1 MGFFWGLIFGPGI
14 FMGFVG
20 SPRDFWVLIFAPI
33 RSSPS
38 LEIRSTPRAFGNVLL
53 TLKLTKLSFSLSVEV
68 ECTTTDCVKTRLEYF
83 CASGLL

>member
-1 MGFFWGLIFGPGI
+1 
-14 FMGFVG
+14 MGFVG

-38 LEIRSTPRAFGNVLL
+38 LEIRSPPPPRAFGNVLL
-53 TLKLTKLSFSLSVEV
+53 TIKLTKLSSTLSVEV

-83 CASGLL
+83 CAAGLLRSKLD